1 MAKKK
6 AELVAEAEAA
16 GVEDAEDLTVPELKD
31 ALEAP
36 TEASVKVENRGGQ
49 VVLVFGAHVP
59 DEEEAGFDEAATF
72 AISRDDA
79 VQLAQDLPTVAQ
91 DAAAMG
97 AHSG

>member
-6 AELVAEAEAA
+6 ADLVEEAAAA
-16 GVEDAEDLTVPELKD
+16 GVEDAEDLTVAELKE
-31 ALEAP
+31 ALVAP
-36 TEASVKVENRGGQ
+36 TEANVKVENRGGQ

-59 DEEEAGFDEAATF
+59 DEEEASFDEVALF

-91 DAAAMG
+91 DAAAT
-97 AHSG
+97 AVHSG

>member
-6 AELVAEAEAA
+6 AELVEEAAAA
-16 GVEDAEDLTVPELKD
+16 GVEDAEELTVAELKD

-36 TEASVKVENRGGQ
+36 TEANVKVENRGGQ

-59 DEEEAGFDEAATF
+59 DEEEAGFDEVAAY

-91 DAAAMG
+91 DASATAAHTG
-97 AHSG
+97 